1 MESHSVNTINYL
13 CAETDAP
20 PLHTSVHT
28 CGKFRSIKTMA
39 SASLSIWIMLAFP
52 PHIHTSFHTCGKLRS
67 MKTMASA
74 SRSV

>member
-20 PLHTSVHT
+20 PLHTS
-28 CGKFRSIKTMA
+28 
-39 SASLSIWIMLAFP
+39 
-52 PHIHTSFHTCGKLRS
+52 FHTWGKLRS

-74 SRSV
+74 SLRV